1 MVRREGRLCGIDHTV
16 SSFPDGAL
24 GMGMGDAE
32 TRVSSSRTCTV
43 TCWLGWS
50 SGTGLSTH
58 AVRKF
63 STDSLSGNSV
73 PCKQE
78 SDPDLP
84 PSLNF
89 RLLNFSHSLHSHK
102 STPAHCSHGQLRY
115 DGYEAAAS
123 SLSGIVSSFP
133 PTVHQWLSHD
143 NHMTFSRL

>member
-1 MVRREGRLCGIDHTV
+1 MRTGH
-16 SSFPDGAL
+16 
-24 GMGMGDAE
+24 AE
-32 TRVSSSRTCTV
+32 RRVSSSHTCTV

-78 SDPDLP
+78 NYPDLP
-84 PSLNF
+84 SSLNLLLT
-89 RLLNFSHSLHSHK
+89 RLPNFSHSLHSHK
-102 STPAHCSHGQLRY
+102 STHGHCSHSQLCY

-123 SLSGIVSSFP
+123 SLSGIVSTFP
-133 PTVHQWLSHD
+133 PTTPSSRLSHLVQLGLKTEGGGR
-143 NHMTFSRL
+143 NMQWNFLHC

>member
-1 MVRREGRLCGIDHTV
+1 
-16 SSFPDGAL
+16 
-24 GMGMGDAE
+24 MGTGHAE
-32 TRVSSSRTCTV
+32 TRVSSSRTCAV

-73 PCKQE
+73 PWKQE
-78 SDPDLP
+78 NYPDLP

-89 RLLNFSHSLHSHK
+89 LLIQLPNFSHSLHSHK
-102 STPAHCSHGQLRY
+102 STHAHCSHSQLCY
-115 DGYEAAAS
+115 DGYKAAAS

-133 PTVHQWLSHD
+133 SDCPLLTSQPPRATGTENRVK
-143 NHMTFSRL
+143 R

>member
-1 MVRREGRLCGIDHTV
+1 
-16 SSFPDGAL
+16 
-24 GMGMGDAE
+24 MGTGHAE
-32 TRVSSSRTCTV
+32 TCVSSSRTCTV

-58 AVRKF
+58 TVRKF

-84 PSLNF
+84 PSLN
-89 RLLNFSHSLHSHK
+89 LLLTQLRNFSHSLHSHK
-102 STPAHCSHGQLRY
+102 STPAHCSHSQLRY

-133 PTVHQWLSHD
+133 PTAPSSRLSHLVQLGLKTEGEGR
-143 NHMTFSRL
+143 NMQWNFFHC

>member
-1 MVRREGRLCGIDHTV
+1 
-16 SSFPDGAL
+16 
-24 GMGMGDAE
+24 MGTGHAE
-32 TRVSSSRTCTV
+32 TRVSSSCTCTV
-43 TCWLGWS
+43 ICWRGWS

-78 SDPDLP
+78 TYPDLP
-84 PSLNF
+84 PSPNF
-89 RLLNFSHSLHSHK
+89 LRTRLPNFPHSLHSHK
-102 STPAHCSHGQLRY
+102 STHAHCSHSQLHY

-133 PTVHQWLSHD
+133 PTFPSSCLSHLVQLGLKTEGGGR
-143 NHMTFSRL
+143 NMQWNFFLC

>member
-1 MVRREGRLCGIDHTV
+1 
-16 SSFPDGAL
+16 
-24 GMGMGDAE
+24 MGHAE
-32 TRVSSSRTCTV
+32 TRVSSSRTCAV

-78 SDPDLP
+78 NYPDLP
-84 PSLNF
+84 LSLN
-89 RLLNFSHSLHSHK
+89 LLLTQLPNFPHSLHSHK
-102 STPAHCSHGQLRY
+102 STHAHCSHSLLRY

-123 SLSGIVSSFP
+123 SLSGIVSFP
-133 PTVHQWLSHD
+133 STAPSSRLSHLVQQGLKTEGEGR
-143 NHMTFSRL
+143 NLQWNFLHC